1 MTKDEILNKK
11 EYLTR
16 EDMKELDKTVN
27 FEPLYKPR
35 MFRGVFTKL
44 PNVFKEFLNDMLDL
58 KLDVEKTE
66 IKIYNC
72 ELSDNILV
80 LLNND
85 IFVEITFSKLDL
97 TVSEEELPPENSKED
112 DKKLEFLKRNNFD
125 MKNAKINYIFIT
137 EEGITT
143 LKASLHSNNAE
154 E

>member
-85 IFVEITFSKLDL
+85 IFVEITFNKLKL
-97 TVSEEELPPENSKED
+97 TLSDKEIPFEEDKEA
-112 DKKLEFLKRNNFD
+112 DKKLEFLNSNNFD
-125 MKNAKINYIFIT
+125 MKNPLICCIFIT